1 MSQIKA
7 FCALTTIPGGLVADV
22 ADTVTLNSANTG
34 GYLMEHQSP
43 LL

>member
-7 FCALTTIPGGLVADV
+7 FCALTTIPGGLVAV
-22 ADTVTLNSANTG
+22 ADTVTLNSANAG

>member
-7 FCALTTIPGGLVADV
+7 FCAITTIPGGLVAV
-22 ADTVTLNSANTG
+22 AETITLNFANTG